1 MVMVVDDATAI
12 TGSFHF
18 RAAAQKGNAENLLV
32 LNDPELAA
40 QYLANWGV
48 PARRFRDLCRGG
60 HLSGAF
66 KVAAPSP
73 VSARACW
80 SAWSGA

>member
-32 LNDPELAA
+32 LNDRELAD
-40 QYLANWGV
+40 QYLANWACQRAASV
-48 PARRFRDLCRGG
+48 TY
-60 HLSGAF
+60 
-66 KVAAPSP
+66 VAADIPPGRSK
-73 VSARACW
+73 
-80 SAWSGA
+80 